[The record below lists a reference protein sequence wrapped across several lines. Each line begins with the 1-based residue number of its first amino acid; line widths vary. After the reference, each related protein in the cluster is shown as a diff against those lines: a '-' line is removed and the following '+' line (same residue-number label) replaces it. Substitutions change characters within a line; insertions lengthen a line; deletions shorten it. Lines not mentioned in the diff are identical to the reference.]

1 MRSGREYLTYACWGL
16 AVILVLLLLVVGALT
31 AYSLAP
37 LPTNSY
43 ATTVTSALVV
53 SIEPPWDTIDD
64 GAKECVL
71 NALSRAE
78 AEGKALIVKVDSY
91 GGLLDAG
98 FIIGDAFASSHIPVI
113 AYVSGGKALS
123 AATLIILPTNV
134 IALSPQAI
142 IGAMQ
147 PVLYNPTTGEVT
159 FVNESKIINPVVTKS
174 LSYAELR
181 GRNATLVEEFV
192 MSAKTINAQ
201 EAVKYGVADL
211 IVTGMNDLLSKLR
224 GIKVNTTSGT
234 YILEISNVENYEC
247 SVRSRALS
255 LFENPMI
262 SSVLMTIGILG
273 TLFAL
278 LSGKLPVLPVALLF
292 LLLGLIGSGFNPN
305 LVAVAFLVLGAV
317 MLAVEIFVTP
327 GFGALGISGIILI
340 GVGIAL
346 SPINVPAGTSPPP
359 NYVNQLRT
367 MALVIGGGL
376 GAFTGLIIYKVVKLK
391 RSKPTKFTPE
401 GKVGRA
407 VDNIGPGEPGFV
419 LVDGEYWKAI
429 SDEEISAGSK
439 VKVVAMDGTALIVK
453 RVGEED

>member
-1 MRSGREYLTYACWGL
+1 MRSGRRYLRHVCGCVSTALILQLLIVG
-16 AVILVLLLLVVGALT
+16 AVIACSLVST
-31 AYSLAP
+31 
-37 LPTNSY
+37 PTS
-43 ATTVTSALVV
+43 AHTVTINSALVV

-64 GAKECVL
+64 GVKECVL
-71 NALSRAE
+71 SALNRAE

-98 FIIGDAFASSHIPVI
+98 FSIGDAFASSRIPVI

-123 AATLIILPTNV
+123 AATLIILPTHV

-147 PVLYNPTTGEVT
+147 PVLYNPATGEIT

-192 MSAKTINAQ
+192 KSAKTIDAQ

-211 IVTGMNDLLSKLR
+211 IVSGMDDLLSKLR
-224 GIKVNTTSGT
+224 GMEVNTTSGT
-234 YILEISNVENYEC
+234 YILEISGVESYGC

-305 LVAVAFLVLGAV
+305 LVAVAFLIMGAV
-317 MLAVEIFVTP
+317 MLAAEIFVTP
-327 GFGALGISGIILI
+327 GFGVLGISGIILI
-340 GVGIAL
+340 GLGIAL

-359 NYVNQLRT
+359 NYVSQLRT

-376 GAFTGLIIYKVVKLK
+376 GAFIGLIIYKVVKLK
-391 RSKPTKFTPE
+391 RSKPTKFTPN

-407 VDNIGPGEPGFV
+407 VDDLGPDKPGFV
-419 LVDGEYWKAI
+419 LVDGEYWKAT
-429 SDEEISAGSK
+429 SDEEVPAGSK
-439 VKVVAMDGTALIVK
+439 VKVVAVDGATLKVK
-453 RVGEED
+453 KVREGD